1 MLKITEEPNKDTFL
15 QSRID
20 QQIELI
26 CILKQRADQYL
37 LKYQHC
43 EKQAQNLEKHLQDSR
58 RRNTFLHNKCTLLEK
73 NISQLEHHQ
82 LSLQNQCETFKKE
95 NLSSKAK
102 LKVLDQERNEKEDRI
117 LSLQKDLED
126 IPNTQKAKIAEL
138 EKKLANQ
145 LTSSENQQENDRKL
159 LQKEREKNKELKQ
172 SLKVHV
178 DELNSVKIQWK
189 DLEGD
194 FLHETEE
201 KQILQNQL
209 ISVEQTLQKAQNH
222 FRNLKSIS
230 EEEGEKNKTEMAKLK
245 RAYDELHHQLPST
258 VLEKERQVMKQDLHA
273 YKEHAKKLLSKEQ
286 ELNAKLRRFN
296 PKKKEGK

>member
-1 MLKITEEPNKDTFL
+1 MILQFLFFRLYKEKNSYNNDDSNNSIEMLKITEEPNKDTFL

-82 LSLQNQCETFKKE
+82 LSLQNQCEIFKKE

-117 LSLQKDLED
+117 LSLQVSLYVDVKF
-126 IPNTQKAKIAEL
+126 
-138 EKKLANQ
+138 
-145 LTSSENQQENDRKL
+145 
-159 LQKEREKNKELKQ
+159 LQKE
-172 SLKVHV
+172 
-178 DELNSVKIQWK
+178 
-189 DLEGD
+189 
-194 FLHETEE
+194 
-201 KQILQNQL
+201 
-209 ISVEQTLQKAQNH
+209 
-222 FRNLKSIS
+222 
-230 EEEGEKNKTEMAKLK
+230 
-245 RAYDELHHQLPST
+245 
-258 VLEKERQVMKQDLHA
+258 
-273 YKEHAKKLLSKEQ
+273 LSKMIYYT
-286 ELNAKLRRFN
+286 
-296 PKKKEGK
+296 